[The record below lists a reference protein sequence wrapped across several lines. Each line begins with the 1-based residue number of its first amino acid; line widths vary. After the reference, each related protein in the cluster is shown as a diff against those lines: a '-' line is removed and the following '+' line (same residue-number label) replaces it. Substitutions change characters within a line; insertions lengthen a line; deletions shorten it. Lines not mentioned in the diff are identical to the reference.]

1 MTPWTEQ
8 PCRTESHGKVDGMTF
23 RPKAL
28 LVAIAFLVLLALSLK
43 QIMLPVIAVAAGVAL
58 EMMMW
63 RGVFSRR

>member
-1 MTPWTEQ
+1 
-8 PCRTESHGKVDGMTF
+8 MTF

-28 LVAIAFLVLLALSLK
+28 LVAVAFFVVLAFSLK
-43 QIMLPVIAVAAGVAL
+43 QAMLPVIAVVAGVAL

>member
-1 MTPWTEQ
+1 
-8 PCRTESHGKVDGMTF
+8 VDGMTF

>member
-1 MTPWTEQ
+1 
-8 PCRTESHGKVDGMTF
+8 MTF

-28 LVAIAFLVLLALSLK
+28 LVAIAFFVLLALALK
-43 QIMLPVIAVAAGVAL
+43 LALLPVIAITAGVAL